1 MVKTKRIAVRRK
13 YLMLLRQRYKVSGS
27 DVAAAL
33 GITLSTY
40 YRCERGE
47 YDYDEKSRTEYLSK
61 LAKLF
66 NLPAD
71 ELMNCEKEYIQRK
84 VNHLMKAKSGKKSI
98 YTLHAETI
106 QEYKRQHPH
115 PTMRACAA
123 ETGFSRN
130 TVAKYWN
137 LDKDEEGKK

>member
-13 YLMLLRQRYKVSGS
+13 YLVLLRQRYKVSGS

-40 YRCERGE
+40 YRFERGE

-71 ELMNCEKEYIQRK
+71 DLLNCENEYIQRK
-84 VNHLMKAKSGKKSI
+84 VNHLLQAKSGKKSI

-106 QEYKRQHPH
+106 REYRRQHPH
-115 PTMRACAA
+115 STMIACAV

-137 LDKDEEGKK
+137 LDKEDKTK